1 MELEELQAA
10 WTQMSHELEKQKEL
24 TNEIIMNMT
33 KEKYNAKF
41 KTLTNF
47 EKAGSLVCVAS
58 ALFILVNITKLDTWY
73 LLACGLFA
81 VLFSVVLPFLVLRSL
96 KRIRQLDI
104 VSLNHRDALLTYTK
118 AKTKL
123 LKIQRYGSYAAIL
136 YLATFLPTIG
146 KIINNKN
153 LFLEPTAFLWKL
165 LIVSVFLVLFAQWG
179 YGHYKR
185 ITSSAE
191 QLIKDLE

>member
-41 KTLTNF
+41 RTLTNF
-47 EKAGSLVCVAS
+47 EKAGSLVCLVS

-73 LLACGLFA
+73 LLACGLFV

-123 LKIQRYGSYAAIL
+123 LKIQRYGSYATIL

-165 LIVSVFLVLFAQWG
+165 LIVSVFSVLFAQWG